1 MTMIE
6 TRFGQIDID
15 PQTVLEFPQ
24 GLPGFEQYTRYKLLH
39 EDKPNPQVMWLQ
51 SLDDADLV
59 FSVIEADRLGLNY
72 QIVLS
77 DEEVAM
83 LQLAAPEDAVLLLIL
98 SRPED
103 GSAPVAANTR
113 APLVLNPVARKG
125 LQKTGVRADIVFSNL

>member
-6 TRFGQIDID
+6 TRFGQVDID

-24 GLPGFEQYTRYKLLH
+24 GLPGFEHYTRYKLLH

>member
-1 MTMIE
+1 MTVIE
-6 TRFGQIDID
+6 TRFGKIDID
-15 PQTVLEFPQ
+15 PQTVLEFPL

-59 FSVIEADRLGLNY
+59 FSIIEADRLGLNY
-72 QIVLS
+72 QISLS
-77 DEEVAM
+77 DEEVA
-83 LQLAAPEDAVLLLIL
+83 LLELTAPQDAILLLIL

-113 APLVLNPVARKG
+113 APLVLNPESRKG
-125 LQKTGVRADIVFSNL
+125 LQKTGVRAEIVFSNL

>member
-83 LQLAAPEDAVLLLIL
+83 LQLATPEDAVLLLIL

-113 APLVLNPVARKG
+113 APLVLNPIARKG

>member
-83 LQLAAPEDAVLLLIL
+83 LQLATPEDAVLLLIL

-125 LQKTGVRADIVFSNL
+125 LQKTGVRADIVFSIL

>member
-6 TRFGQIDID
+6 TRFGQVDID

-24 GLPGFEQYTRYKLLH
+24 GLPGFEQFTRYKLLH

-51 SLDDADLV
+51 SLDDADLM
-59 FSVIEADRLGLNY
+59 FSVIEANRLGLNY
-72 QIVLS
+72 QIALS
-77 DEEVAM
+77 DDEVAM
-83 LQLAAPEDAVLLLIL
+83 LQLKEPQDAVLLLIL
-98 SRPED
+98 SRPES

-113 APLVLNPVARKG
+113 APLVLNPVSRKG

>member
-83 LQLAAPEDAVLLLIL
+83 LQLATPEDAVLLLIL